1 MPIRKRVLV
10 AMSGGVDSS
19 VSAMLLKNAGYDVVG
34 ATMKLWDIEDE
45 FNEKTCCSLIDIEY
59 ARKVAHMLKIPYY
72 VFNFKEYF
80 KKYVLANFVRE
91 YLSGRT
97 PNPCIICNHK
107 LKFDY
112 LIRRALALDC
122 EYIATGHYAKI
133 SKINNALYI
142 CKGSDH
148 KKDQS
153 YFLFSTPKDKLD
165 KILFPLGELTKED
178 TRKLAR
184 INKLA
189 VSEKKESQDL
199 CFVTNNNYKSFIKN
213 YSNIEEQTKGKIL
226 NSKGE
231 ILGYHNGI
239 YNFTVGQRR
248 GIKIAYKEPLY
259 VKHIDYAKNT
269 ITVGIEDEILEDNF
283 LIKNCNWFI
292 DQKKFSGKIQIRY
305 RGEPVTG
312 CVAILENNTASIK
325 LYKKLKAITPG
336 QACVV
341 YDDNKLLGGGWI
353 E

>member
-1 MPIRKRVLV
+1 MLKRKRVLV

-34 ATMKLWDIEDE
+34 ATMKLWDIEDA

-59 ARKVAHMLKIPYY
+59 ARKVARALKIPYY

-80 KKYVLANFVRE
+80 KKHVVGNFVKE

-112 LIRRALALDC
+112 LAKRALALDC

-133 SKINNALYI
+133 LKINNALYI
-142 CKGSDH
+142 CKGSDN

-178 TRKLAR
+178 TRALAR

-199 CFVTNNNYKSFIKN
+199 CFVKDGDYKSFIKN
-213 YSNIEEQTKGKIL
+213 YITANKNKGKIL
-226 NSKGE
+226 NSKSE
-231 ILGYHNGI
+231 ILGYHDGI

-269 ITVGIEDEILEDNF
+269 IIVGVEDELMNDNF
-283 LIKNCNWFI
+283 IIKNCNWFI
-292 DQKKFSGKIQIRY
+292 DQKEFSGKIQIRY
-305 RGEPVTG
+305 RGEAVTG
-312 CVAILENNTASIK
+312 CVAILENNTAFIK
-325 LYKKLKAITPG
+325 LSKKLKAITPG

-341 YDDNKLLGGGWI
+341 YDENKLLGGGWI